1 MSAKPHSKSE
11 KKNPAKLSAVNA
23 ARVIFSLSLFLLIS
37 ACSPGKPTPAARGEA
52 KSEKPVHG
60 DMLVE
65 ASIGDASNLIPMLAG
80 DSSSHAIAGLVYSGL
95 VRYNQNWEV
104 EGELAQSWDILDD
117 GKTIVFH
124 LKKGVKWHDGAPFTS
139 ADVVFG
145 FNKLVDKNTPTP
157 YAEDFLQA
165 SKVEAPDDYTFVVHY
180 KKPFAPALAS
190 WGMLPVVPK
199 HLLEGKDITKSEL
212 SRHPI
217 GTGPYKFVEWKTQE
231 RIVLEANKEYFEG
244 EPWVKRY
251 VFRIIPDSATQF
263 LELKTGSIDMMG
275 LTPVQYA
282 KQTDT
287 KDFSANFNKYSYI
300 ANAYTYLGYNL
311 KRPLFQDVR
320 VRQAIAYAID
330 KKEIIQGALL
340 GLGKP
345 IDGPY
350 KPGTW
355 QYNQNIKKYAFNP
368 QKAREILA
376 QAGWKLVDGVLVK
389 DGKKFEF
396 EIITNQGNDQRKK
409 TAEII
414 QNRLKDVGISV
425 KIRVLEW
432 ASFIKEFINK
442 REFDA
447 TILGWTLSPDPDIY
461 DIWHSSKTKEAEF
474 NFVSYKNAEVDGLLE
489 EGRRSFDQSVRK
501 RRYDRIQEILAEEQ
515 PYCFLY
521 APEALP
527 ALSARVRGV
536 ELHEATT
543 GIGYNWPTKWW
554 VPAALQKYKFQQ

>member
-1 MSAKPHSKSE
+1 MRGSPPFKPSKT
-11 KKNPAKLSAVNA
+11 KKIGGGTAT
-23 ARVIFSLSLFLLIS
+23 LLILLLLGS
-37 ACSPGKPTPAARGEA
+37 CKPASKTGDQRRTT
-52 KSEKPVHG
+52 SDKPVRG
-60 DMLVE
+60 DMLVD
-65 ASIGDASNLIPMLAG
+65 ASSADASNLIPMLAG
-80 DSSSHAIAGLVYSGL
+80 DAPSHAVAGLVYSGL
-95 VRYNQNWEV
+95 VRYNPNWDI
-104 EGELAQSWDILDD
+104 EGELARSWDILDE
-117 GKTIVFH
+117 GRTIVFH
-124 LKKGVKWHDGAPFTS
+124 LREGVKWHDGAPFTS

-157 YAEDFLQA
+157 YSEDFLQV
-165 SKVEAPDDYTFVVHY
+165 SKVEAPDDHTFVVHY

-190 WGMLPVVPK
+190 WGLLPVVPK

-231 RIVLEANKEYFEG
+231 RIVLEANKDYFEG
-244 EPWVKRY
+244 EPWITKY

-275 LTPVQYA
+275 LTPVQYS

-287 KDFSANFNKYSYI
+287 ADFKANFNKYGYL
-300 ANAYTYLGYNL
+300 ANAFTYLGYNL
-311 KRPLFQDVR
+311 KRPIFQDVR
-320 VRQAIAYAID
+320 VRRAIAHAIN
-330 KKEIIQGALL
+330 KAEIIEGALL
-340 GLGKP
+340 GLGIP
-345 IDGPY
+345 IDAPY

-355 QYNQNIKKYAFNP
+355 PYNQKIKKYEFNP
-368 QKAREILA
+368 QKARDLLA
-376 QAGWKLVDGVLVK
+376 QAGWKPGDEGVLTK

-425 KIRVLEW
+425 RLRVVEW

-461 DIWHSSKTKEAEF
+461 DIWHSSKTKESEF
-474 NFVSYKNAEVDGLLE
+474 NFVSYKNEEVDKLLE
-489 EGRRSFDQSVRK
+489 EGRRSFDKAVRK
-501 RRYDRIQEILAEEQ
+501 RKYDRIQEILAEEQ

-521 APEALP
+521 APDALP
-527 ALSARVRGV
+527 VVSARIRGI
-536 ELHEATT
+536 ELYEATS
-543 GIGYNWPTKWW
+543 GIGYNWPVKWW
-554 VPAALQKYKFQQ
+554 TPQPLQKYKFQQ